1 LRTNV
6 DRTLAKITIVT
17 IEQDNK
23 ASKADKAERRFLQFS
38 FAATT
43 RVNNVPIAQYNDN
56 FR

>member
-1 LRTNV
+1 LRTN
-6 DRTLAKITIVT
+6 RTLAKITIVT